1 MGVDILIFVTL
12 GTQDKKF
19 DRLLYAIEK
28 QIKNGVIKDKVI
40 VQAGHTKFKSDY
52 MQIFDLVDSGSFNKY
67 INECDLLI
75 THGGVGSI
83 ISGLKKGKKVIA
95 AARLKKY
102 KEHTNDHQIQ
112 IIDAFTSE
120 GYILSLSD
128 FDKLDDILKKAKVFK
143 PKKFKSNTET
153 FRNNLKNYIDNI

>member
-1 MGVDILIFVTL
+1 MIFVTL

-28 QIKNGVIKDKVI
+28 QIKNNIIKDKVI

-52 MQIFDLVDSGSFNKY
+52 MQIFDLVDSVSFNKY
-67 INECDLLI
+67 IDECDLLI

-83 ISGLKKGKKVIA
+83 ISGLKKNKKVIA

-112 IIDAFTSE
+112 IIDAFSSE
-120 GYILSLSD
+120 GYILALND
-128 FDKLDDILKKAKVFK
+128 FDKLDEILQKAKNFK
-143 PKKFKSNTET
+143 PKKFKSNTNFFT
-153 FRNNLKNYIDNI
+153 NNLKNYIDNI